1 MQLLLLLG
9 LSHSVSGHFM
19 HVDFHKNFKKSY
31 SKLPSKLQTQFDVR
45 LALYLED
52 RTSPILNIHKL
63 HGKEAG
69 FYSLNVTSD
78 YRAVYKLTEDTI
90 IFYKIGTHSELY

>member
-1 MQLLLLLG
+1 MY
-9 LSHSVSGHFM
+9 
-19 HVDFHKNFKKSY
+19 VDFHKNFKKSY
-31 SKLPSKLQTQFDVR
+31 SVLQSKLQIQFDVR

-52 RTSPILNIHKL
+52 QNSPILNIHKL

-78 YRAVYKLTEDTI
+78 YRAIFKLTEDSI
-90 IFYKIGTHSELY
+90 ILYKIGTHSELY